1 MGYYP
6 LQRRVKPRVH
16 CLPPQGMH
24 RVGVMHTSSLSPSY
38 HHAAWVV
45 TPTVV
50 SNHAIVSALLYRR
63 ASRAGLS
70 ILPIIVSSIL
80 VPRGAGR
87 WTPGKSI
94 GEGLQ
99 FKMIYTGESYT
110 GVDPFIFFFW
120 NIEEKWKKSAL
131 KECYL
136 NWFNIRALVFVLRWI
151 SAQFQCF
158 GVDESIAEISA
169 IMRFFVA

>member
-1 MGYYP
+1 
-6 LQRRVKPRVH
+6 
-16 CLPPQGMH
+16 
-24 RVGVMHTSSLSPSY
+24 MHTSSLSPSY

-110 GVDPFIFFFW
+110 GVDPFIFFF
-120 NIEEKWKKSAL
+120 
-131 KECYL
+131 
-136 NWFNIRALVFVLRWI
+136 
-151 SAQFQCF
+151 
-158 GVDESIAEISA
+158 
-169 IMRFFVA
+169 